1 MEKYSKKP
9 TAFGWPQFLPALI
22 LALDRPERGIKAPMN
37 SPFMRRV
44 TPESFLSAVPVVFAH
59 PL

>member
-22 LALDRPERGIKAPMN
+22 LALDRQRAGIKVPDQFTVYAQK
-37 SPFMRRV
+37 SPWNR
-44 TPESFLSAVPVVFAH
+44 S
-59 PL
+59 